1 MIRYILFLLVAGSGV
16 IFIIYQI
23 VKFFFS
29 ISNPK
34 SRVDKDRKYGLIKL
48 RELADEIVPFDN
60 SELSI
65 LSNKRHASLQ
75 RKTFH
80 SEEFGHLDTIYKEHL
95 VAYYFYDYLDE
106 RKLLLSETSDLD
118 VELYKE
124 NNQTKVWTN
133 GNLAFII
140 DSAGRLYDA
149 QTKQVVGSITADA
162 NLSHHTISIK
172 GETRAHLLNNE
183 NIDSEQPRAYPVIE
197 LVDQQE
203 AVMIYALTLY
213 NIFIR

>member
-1 MIRYILFLLVAGSGV
+1 MIRYFLFLLVAGAGI

-48 RELADEIVPFDN
+48 RELADDLIPFDRE
-60 SELSI
+60 ELSI
-65 LSNKRHASLQ
+65 LSNLRYASLS

-80 SEEFGHLDTIYKEHL
+80 SEEYGHLDTIYKEHL
-95 VAYYFYDYLDE
+95 IAYYFYDYLDD
-106 RKLLLSETSDLD
+106 RKLLLSETSNLDL
-118 VELYKE
+118 ELYKE

-133 GNLAFII
+133 GHFAYVI
-140 DSAGRLYDA
+140 DRNGRLYDA
-149 QTKQVVGSITADA
+149 HTKQVLGSITADA
-162 NLSHHTISIK
+162 KLSHHTISIK
-172 GETRAHLLNNE
+172 GETRAHLLNND
-183 NIDSEQPRAYPVIE
+183 NIEGDQPRAYPVIE
-197 LVDQQE
+197 LVDDQE
-203 AVMIYALTLY
+203 TLMIYCLTLY